1 MKYITLFLFIG
12 LSASM
17 MTSCQN
23 APKGEKAVTE
33 AAKKVVAPSAAT
45 KTYKADTGYS
55 KVMWTG
61 SKLAGTHTGT
71 LNIAQGDVVVKDGK
85 VVGGKF
91 TVDMA
96 SLTCTDLKAGEGKE
110 KLEGHLKSADF
121 FDVAK
126 NPTAQFVLSSV
137 NNGTVTGNLTLNG
150 MTKSISFPASV
161 DITERGVSVASN
173 DFTINRTDFGVKY
186 GSSAFFDDLKD
197 KAINDMVGL
206 KIQFRAI

>member
-1 MKYITLFLFIG
+1 MKYLTLFLFIG

-33 AAKKVVAPSAAT
+33 AAKKIIEPSGVS
-45 KTYKADTGYS
+45 KAYQVDKGYS

-71 LNIAQGDVVVKDGK
+71 LDVSAGTVNVKAGK
-85 VVGGKF
+85 VTSGSF
-91 TVDMA
+91 TIDMN
-96 SLTCTDLKAGEGKE
+96 SLTVTDLKAGEGKE
-110 KLEGHLKSADF
+110 KLEGHLKNEDF

-126 NPTAQFVLSSV
+126 NPLSRFAITNV
-137 NNGTVTGNLTLNG
+137 NSGKVTGNLTLNG
-150 MTKSISFPASV
+150 VTKSISFPATI
-161 DITERGVSVASN
+161 DITDKGVTVSTN
-173 DFTINRTDFGVKY
+173 DFTINRTDFGIKY
-186 GSSAFFDDLKD
+186 GSSTFVDGLKD

-206 KIQFRAI
+206 KIQFRAS

>member
-12 LSASM
+12 LSASL

-33 AAKKVVAPSAAT
+33 AAKKVVAPSMSA

-55 KVMWTG
+55 KVMWSG

-71 LNIAQGDVVVKDGK
+71 LNLSSGNVEVKGGK
-85 VVGGKF
+85 VVGGQF
-91 TVDMA
+91 TIDMN
-96 SLTCTDLKAGEGKE
+96 SLTVTDLKAGEGKE
-110 KLEGHLKSADF
+110 KLEGHLKNEDF

-126 NPTAQFVLSSV
+126 NPTAQFAITNVDK
-137 NNGTVTGNLTLNG
+137 GTVTGNLTLNG

-161 DITERGVSVASN
+161 DITEKGVSVATN
-173 DFTINRTDFGVKY
+173 DFTINRTDFGIKY
-186 GSSAFFDDLKD
+186 GSASFFDGLKD
-197 KAINDMVGL
+197 KAINDNVGL
-206 KIQFRAI
+206 KIQFRAS